1 MWILK
6 KPIADQTLKVI
17 INLVLGFFWIAS
29 VTRLI
34 LKAVIGK
41 KDCPLMMVGIVNFLL
56 FTKCVILVNV
66 SLLVLSEAN
75 CT

>member
-41 KDCPLMMVGIVNFLL
+41 KDCPLMIVDIVNFL
-56 FTKCVILVNV
+56 
-66 SLLVLSEAN
+66 
-75 CT
+75 